1 MYFDLV
7 CLTQDGKVYSWGCN
21 DDGALGRL
29 TESTPTET
37 VVDEYN
43 ADRIKGSIN
52 NQKIVQISCG
62 DSHSAAL
69 TDDGQVYVWG
79 TFRNANGNIGLL
91 KENCTER
98 FPVHLKFP
106 FTNEKPT
113 IIKITSGN
121 NHLCCLSSD
130 GRIFTCGNWEQGQLG
145 RDCEQEFTKVE
156 EFKEV
161 SEEGDDDD
169 GEENGGEKT
178 YFQKCLDL
186 YLKPIA
192 IEISTAIKFDDCWT
206 GSYCTFARTKKTKE
220 IFACGLN
227 NYFQLNIDPK
237 GDDRSKNENLLI
249 KEFTKWKGLPL
260 LKKETKYVN
269 SIASG
274 EHHSLFICSNG
285 GLYSIGNHNYG
296 RLGLGNSIRKD
307 VEQLQLN
314 PIFNSFENKIK
325 KISTSA
331 SSVLGIS
338 SNNRLYGWGMADC
351 HQITFKN
358 DTFIP
363 TQIQTNGDVIDC
375 AVGAQHSLFIV
386 K

>member
-1 MYFDLV
+1 MTEV
-7 CLTQDGKVYSWGCN
+7 NASTQQ
-21 DDGALGRL
+21 
-29 TESTPTET
+29 STDTI
-37 VVDEYN
+37 VDEYK
-43 ADRIKGSIN
+43 ADRIKVIN
-52 NQKIVQISCG
+52 NQKIVQICCG

-69 TDDGQVYVWG
+69 TDDGEVYIWG

-106 FTNEKPT
+106 FTNDKPT

-145 RDCEQEFTKVE
+145 RNCEDEFQKAEEFTDE
-156 EFKEV
+156 SYV
-161 SEEGDDDD
+161 SEESS
-169 GEENGGEKT
+169 EEKT
-178 YFQKCLDL
+178 YFQKCLDM

-192 IEISTAIKFDDCWT
+192 IEISNFIKFDDCWT

-227 NYFQLNIDPK
+227 NYYQLNIDPK
-237 GDDRSKNENLLI
+237 GNDRTKNENLII
-249 KEFTKWKGLPL
+249 KEFTQWKGIP
-260 LKKETKYVN
+260 LKKEIRNLVGDIHVS

-274 EHHSLFICSNG
+274 EHHSLIACNNG
-285 GLYSIGNHNYG
+285 SLFSVGNHNYG
-296 RLGLGNSIRKD
+296 RLGLGNINQD
-307 VEQLQLN
+307 VIQLELN
-314 PIFNSFENKIK
+314 PVFNYFENKIK

-331 SSVLGIS
+331 SAVLAIS
-338 SNNRLYGWGMADC
+338 NDNKLYGWGMADC

-358 DTFIP
+358 DTYTP
-363 TQIQTNGDVIDC
+363 SLIQTGGDVIDC